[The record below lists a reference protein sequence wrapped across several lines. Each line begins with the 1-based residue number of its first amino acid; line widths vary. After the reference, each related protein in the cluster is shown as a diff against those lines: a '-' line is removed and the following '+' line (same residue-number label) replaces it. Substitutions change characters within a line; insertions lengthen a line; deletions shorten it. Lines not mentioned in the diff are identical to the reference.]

1 MGGGGAMS
9 AVRTLVDLLAG
20 RRDAQDLAPRDWDG
34 VIGAA
39 RAEALLATLAH
50 RLASAPPPRSRGRRR
65 CGRPRWRA
73 ARSRPKGS
81 RSCC

>member
-1 MGGGGAMS
+1 MS

-34 VIGAA
+34 VIGA
-39 RAEALLATLAH
+39 
-50 RLASAPPPRSRGRRR
+50 PPPRSRGRRR